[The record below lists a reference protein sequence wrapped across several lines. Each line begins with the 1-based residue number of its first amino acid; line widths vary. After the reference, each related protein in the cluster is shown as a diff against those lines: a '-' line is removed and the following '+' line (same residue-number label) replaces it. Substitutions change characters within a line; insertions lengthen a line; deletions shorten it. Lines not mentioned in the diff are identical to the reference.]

1 MKNNN
6 DEKIKQIVKKGD
18 SNIPF
23 ESDEEMEIYLKHL
36 IPNQDYYINHAY
48 NYKNFWSR
56 EKLSSKEWEFWVT
69 LISVIITGF
78 ALASGLIGFISGNLS
93 ILVMALQIT
102 GALDIPLAIYLLT
115 SKKIRKRNVIK
126 KVGNKLK
133 DLENALAFDASR
145 NLDRSLEELKN
156 MIIKATTPTRIYSQD
171 SFIANI
177 EKDMQIVNS
186 LKYVGYEND
195 LDKLYNLAEQYL
207 KAKQQYKA
215 TSPADILSSNKWFKT
230 LIEIEA
236 KFKNSSK
243 LQSDQNDIKEA
254 LKRMK
259 EILIQESTRS
269 IEQETESQSS
279 SYQPT
284 LTL

>member
-36 IPNQDYYINHAY
+36 IANQDYYINHAY

-115 SKKIRKRNVIK
+115 SKKIRKRNAIK

-195 LDKLYNLAEQYL
+195 LNKLYNLAEQYL
-207 KAKQQYKA
+207 KAKQQNKA